1 MSEMM
6 FPFFNNMKDKRP
18 KLTDTKEYALI
29 KSIYFEKDY
38 INKEKIDP
46 IERLDRMESK
56 QRNQN
61 KNSR

>member
-18 KLTDTKEYALI
+18 KLTDPKEYALI

-38 INKEKIDP
+38 INKKKIDP

-56 QRNQN
+56 QRNNN
-61 KNSR
+61 KSSR